1 MKKNVLIILLMA
13 ISVNLLAQETPPRR
27 PMMDK
32 RMQQEGAGKNRDSKR
47 EKIELYKI
55 QFITKELALTPEEA
69 QLFWPVYE
77 TNKKA
82 IQEIIANKSGD
93 EIQLQEAILAVRK
106 KYKNELKPIL
116 KSEERINNAMRVDRE
131 FMNKV
136 RFEMMRRGGM

>member
-1 MKKNVLIILLMA
+1 MA
-13 ISVNLLAQETPPRR
+13 VSISVIAQDNPPRR
-27 PMMDK
+27 PMMDR
-32 RMQQEGAGKNRDSKR
+32 RMNQEGPGGKK

-55 QFITKELALTPEEA
+55 QFISKELALTPEEA

-106 KYKNELKPIL
+106 KYKNDLKPIL
-116 KSEERINNAMRVDRE
+116 KSEERINNAMKVDRE
-131 FMNKV
+131 FMKKI
-136 RFEMMRRGGM
+136 RFEMMRRNGL

>member
-1 MKKNVLIILLMA
+1 MKKNVLLILLMA
-13 ISVNLLAQETPPRR
+13 VSMNLLAQETPSRR

-32 RMQQEGAGKNRDSKR
+32 RMNQEGPGGNRDGKR

-116 KSEERINNAMRVDRE
+116 KTEERINNAMKVDRE
-131 FMNKV
+131 FMKKV
-136 RFEMMRRGGM
+136 RFEMMRRNGL

>member
-1 MKKNVLIILLMA
+1 MKKNVLIILLMV

>member
-13 ISVNLLAQETPPRR
+13 VSMNLLAQENPPRR

-116 KSEERINNAMRVDRE
+116 KSEERINNAMKVDRE

-136 RFEMMRRGGM
+136 RFEMMRRGGI